1 MPALADDIALHVTI
15 GDGSHLLLTP
25 GEPVRW
31 C

>member
-15 GDGSHLLLTP
+15 GSHLLLTP